1 MVRYITRVTTA
12 AFLALAGIV
21 PVSAEKA
28 SIGEPLVLEP
38 CFIPNFK
45 EQISCTKME
54 APLDYNSPEGEKIII
69 HAAVVP
75 AKSAQAADDPFVI
88 FAGGPGQASGEF
100 GPFVSM
106 AFHAIRQNRDIL
118 LIDQRGTGKSNPLRC
133 VFETLEDQLL
143 EPRLAAE
150 KCRADFD
157 IDVRH
162 FTLENL
168 VRDIDG
174 IRTGLGYDKLNLWG
188 GSYGTKSAT
197 HYLKRYPEHVRSI
210 IVDGV
215 LPADKSLFLS
225 APASAE
231 KAFAALVRDCQMSAT
246 CAAAFPDFRAQ
257 VESLISQAKAGELKF
272 KGADPLS
279 GAYVEFD
286 IEYEMAVEAI
296 RSSLYNPDAA
306 AMMPYIVSQAH
317 EGNYAPLMASLLNGA
332 AMADS
337 MYMGATM
344 SLLCGEDVAVISKGQ
359 AVAAGAGSFAGDHY
373 YRIWASYCEGWDY
386 IIPDTPDFFDLVE
399 SDVPALALSGSLD
412 PVTPPALAEHWLQGF
427 RNGRHIV
434 VPGTGHNT
442 SYVACMPELMAE
454 FISTLDAKSLDASCF
469 DDRVRLPL
477 MVGMNGNVQ

>member
-1 MVRYITRVTTA
+1 
-12 AFLALAGIV
+12 
-21 PVSAEKA
+21 
-28 SIGEPLVLEP
+28 
-38 CFIPNFK
+38 
-45 EQISCTKME
+45 
-54 APLDYNSPEGEKIII
+54 
-69 HAAVVP
+69 
-75 AKSAQAADDPFVI
+75 
-88 FAGGPGQASGEF
+88 
-100 GPFVSM
+100 
-106 AFHAIRQNRDIL
+106 
-118 LIDQRGTGKSNPLRC
+118 
-133 VFETLEDQLL
+133 
-143 EPRLAAE
+143 
-150 KCRADFD
+150 
-157 IDVRH
+157 
-162 FTLENL
+162 
-168 VRDIDG
+168 
-174 IRTGLGYDKLNLWG
+174 
-188 GSYGTKSAT
+188 
-197 HYLKRYPEHVRSI
+197 VRSI

-231 KAFAALVRDCQMSAT
+231 KAFAALERDCQKSAT
-246 CAAAFPDFRAQ
+246 CTAAYPDFRAQ
-257 VESLISQAKAGELKF
+257 VESLVSQAKAGEIKY

-306 AMMPYIVSQAH
+306 AMMPYIISQTH
-317 EGNYAPLMASLLNGA
+317 EGNYTPLLASLLNSA
-332 AMADS
+332 AVADS

-344 SLLCGEDVAVISKGQ
+344 SLLCGEDVAVISKDQ

-373 YRIWASYCEGWDY
+373 YRTWASYCEGWDY
-386 IIPDTPDFFDLVE
+386 IIPDTSDFFDLVE

-427 RNGRHIV
+427 SNGRHIV

-469 DDRVRLPL
+469 EGRVRLPL